1 MFRVHKRVFLLAL
14 LCAATQVFADGGRS
28 TGVQLVVSVFN
39 DSAVGDVS
47 LAKAENQAARILRRA
62 RVELVFLDCQH
73 DVSEQC
79 LQFSDDGHFA
89 LRIVPRSQSL
99 RSEVFGAAFLGDD
112 GRGTQADVFFD
123 EVQRL
128 GTDSAVNVPELL
140 GHVIA
145 HELGHLILGSH
156 AHSASGIMSRRWE
169 APELKLLLRGNL
181 LFNPE
186 QVKVMRTRMRSKDAL
201 PVESSLLR

>member
-1 MFRVHKRVFLLAL
+1 MFRVRKRVFLLVL
-14 LCAATQVFADGGRS
+14 LCSAAQVFADGGRQ
-28 TGVQLVVSVFN
+28 TAVQLVVSVFN

-47 LAKAENQAARILRRA
+47 LAKAEDEAVRILRRA
-62 RVELVFLDCQH
+62 RVEVAFLECQH
-73 DVSEQC
+73 DSSEKC
-79 LQFSDDGHFA
+79 LKFSDYGHFA
-89 LRIVPRSQSL
+89 LRIVPRSRSL
-99 RSEVFGAAFLGDD
+99 SPEVFGATFLGDD
-112 GRGTQADVFFD
+112 GRGIQADVFFD

-128 GTDSAVNVPELL
+128 GTNSAVNVPKLL

-169 APELKLLLRGNL
+169 ASELKLLLRGNL

-186 QVKVMRTRMRSKDAL
+186 QVKVMRTRIRSEDAL
-201 PVESSLLR
+201 PVESSLLP